1 MESTEQIGQR
11 EEVQIQVEVREEKIQ
26 RSLKRKL
33 I

>member
-1 MESTEQIGQR
+1 MESTEQIGQG